1 MKYILLA
8 MALLTSLFLTSCQ
21 NNPNDENVP
30 NTSGNSSQDTNN
42 PNQNTERLSYDDYVQ
57 QYKNVD
63 KSIDDSYKDNKS
75 NYNNE
80 TTDDNKTIDINEIIP
95 ETTNNASKL
104 ASYSTPLKGSTK
116 DRINNI
122 EIVCKRL
129 NGFILKPGKTFSY
142 NDTVGPY
149 GPSDGFK
156 EATILLSDGTHTK
169 GYGGGVCQL
178 SSTLYN
184 VVKNIEN
191 VEITERHHHS
201 APVSYVPKNQ
211 DATISLQSN
220 LDFKFVNNNSYG
232 IRFEATCLNGNVNVS
247 AYKA

>member
-21 NNPNDENVP
+21 NNQNDENVP
-30 NTSGNSSQDTNN
+30 NTSGNSNQDTNN

-63 KSIDDSYKDNKS
+63 KSIDNNYKDNKS

-80 TTDDNKTIDINEIIP
+80 STDDNKTIDINEIIP

-129 NGFILKPGKTFSY
+129 NGFILKPGETFSY

-169 GYGGGVCQL
+169 GY
-178 SSTLYN
+178 
-184 VVKNIEN
+184 
-191 VEITERHHHS
+191 HHS

>member
-21 NNPNDENVP
+21 NNQNYENVP

-42 PNQNTERLSYDDYVQ
+42 PNQNTERLSYYDYVQ

-63 KSIDDSYKDNKS
+63 KSLDDNYKDNKS

-80 TTDDNKTIDINEIIP
+80 NTDDNKDIDINEIIP

-116 DRINNI
+116 SRINNI

-129 NGFILKPGKTFSY
+129 NGFILKPGETFSY
-142 NDTVGPY
+142 NNTVGPY

-156 EATILLSDGTHTK
+156 EATILLSDGSHTK

-191 VEITERHHHS
+191 IEITERHHHS

>member
-1 MKYILLA
+1 MKYVLLA
-8 MALLTSLFLTSCQ
+8 MILLTSLFLTSCQ
-21 NNPNDENVP
+21 NNSDNEDTPIIFN
-30 NTSGNSSQDTNN
+30 NSNQDAT
-42 PNQNTERLSYDDYVQ
+42 NQNTERLSYSDYVQ
-57 QYKNVD
+57 KYKNVD
-63 KSIDDSYKDNKS
+63 KSVNNNYEDYSKNFDNALNS
-75 NYNNE
+75 
-80 TTDDNKTIDINEIIP
+80 TDDESTDINDIIP
-95 ETTNNASKL
+95 DLKNNTLKL
-104 ASYSTPLKGSTK
+104 ASYSTSLKGSSQN
-116 DRINNI
+116 RINNI

-129 NGFILKPGKTFSY
+129 NGFILKPGETFSY

-156 EATILLSDGTHTK
+156 KATILLSDGTTTN

-191 VEITERHHHS
+191 IEITERHHHS

-220 LDFKFVNNNSYG
+220 LDFKFVNNNNYG
-232 IRFEATCLNGNVNVS
+232 IKFEATCINDTVTVT